1 VAEGRGAIDP
11 RELHRDQDDLG
22 FHFGNNGEPLYRVGD
37 GDTLTSIAQQHLGKA
52 SRSYELYQLNQER
65 LADPDRLRVGTILK
79 LPVDA
84 SRIGVV
90 PKGPPASPWLV
101 RLMLGRFLAALLLVM
116 LVALAGTA
124 LEKHNR
130 EQLRQI
136 SLQTYRWQ
144 VLQREYARARLMAET
159 EGAPARM
166 LERLGQAPAQLPGT
180 APRAAIA

>member
-1 VAEGRGAIDP
+1 
-11 RELHRDQDDLG
+11 
-22 FHFGNNGEPLYRVGD
+22 
-37 GDTLTSIAQQHLGKA
+37 
-52 SRSYELYQLNQER
+52 
-65 LADPDRLRVGTILK
+65 
-79 LPVDA
+79 
-84 SRIGVV
+84 
-90 PKGPPASPWLV
+90 
-101 RLMLGRFLAALLLVM
+101 MLGRSLAALLLVM

-166 LERLGQAPAQLPGT
+166 LERLGQTPAQLPGT
-180 APRAAIA
+180 APRAAIAETLADHQSLDQPVLDPQPLDTDEGLPGGVARGEVPSPDRLSLDVPDEDVADPAAGPASDRVAGRERVEPGD